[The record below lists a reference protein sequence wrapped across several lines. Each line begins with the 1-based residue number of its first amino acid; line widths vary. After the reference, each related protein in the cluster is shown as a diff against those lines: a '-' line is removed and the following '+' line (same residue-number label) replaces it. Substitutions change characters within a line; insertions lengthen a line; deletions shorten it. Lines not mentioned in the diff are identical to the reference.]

1 MSMSLIME
9 FRYRHEKNVIL
20 PTNTTSEG
28 KNYEG
33 HYTKEKKLEAVK

>member
-1 MSMSLIME
+1 ME

-33 HYTKEKKLEAVK
+33 HYTKEEKLEAVK